1 MYKLSNFP
9 NTTDTDVGFGR
20 SDAREDT
27 VSLQMS
33 SARYYL
39 LLTVNRE
46 VLQRALI
53 IRGEQETLA
62 VSSFSGRVFC
72 VWFLWCFLRCPNVFG
87 CVNLQPVINCRDEG
101 AGCLQHMDQTR
112 ARMHARTRARA
123 RTHTHTHTHARMHA
137 RTHTYAHTH
146 THTQTNTN
154 THIH

>member
-9 NTTDTDVGFGR
+9 NTTDTDVEFGR
-20 SDAREDT
+20 SDARADT

-62 VSSFSGRVFC
+62 VSPFSGRFFFVCVSGFC
-72 VWFLWCFLRCPNVFG
+72 VVF
-87 CVNLQPVINCRDEG
+87 
-101 AGCLQHMDQTR
+101 
-112 ARMHARTRARA
+112 
-123 RTHTHTHTHARMHA
+123 
-137 RTHTYAHTH
+137 
-146 THTQTNTN
+146 
-154 THIH
+154 